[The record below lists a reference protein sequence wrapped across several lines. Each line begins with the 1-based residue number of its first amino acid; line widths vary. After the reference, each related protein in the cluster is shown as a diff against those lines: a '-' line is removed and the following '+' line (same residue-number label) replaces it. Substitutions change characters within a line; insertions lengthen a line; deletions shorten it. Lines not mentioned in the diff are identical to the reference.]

1 MKNLLKL
8 PVLLLAVMLFASCG
22 DSKKEEEKKL
32 NPVEKDAKRTAEMAC
47 DYFEA
52 MDAEDKEKM
61 IELEKEGQEIG
72 EEMEEK
78 YGEVPDDDRG
88 SASKEDNKA
97 YWETFEA
104 EMEKCEAESW
114 KQMKKAMGMLG
125 GDM

>member
-1 MKNLLKL
+1 MATLK
-8 PVLLLAVMLFASCG
+8 
-22 DSKKEEEKKL
+22 KKEKKL

-52 MDAEDKEKM
+52 MDAQDKEKM
-61 IELEKEGQEIG
+61 IELEKEGQEIS
-72 EEMEEK
+72 EEIEEK

-88 SASKEDNKA
+88 SASKEDKA

-114 KQMKKAMGMLG
+114 KRMKKMM
-125 GDM
+125 DMICN